1 MIGSSPETTPVIVGV
16 GEWVDRPAVITDAL
30 EPLAL
35 MAEALKAADTD
46 AGGGLL
52 QRIESIELI
61 ASVTWRY
68 ADPVGQL
75 CKRLGIDPIRKV
87 HASGGGETPTRL
99 IHEAAVRIARGEQ
112 QVAAIVGGE
121 AMNARTRARKDKVQL
136 NWTPPAPRE
145 HTTKFP
151 SSGSQFSPV
160 AKKLGLVDP
169 AQVYPL
175 YEMATQAAWGQTP
188 EQAKA
193 ESANLWAKY
202 AAVAARNPCAW
213 NKKAPT
219 AEAIATV
226 DADNRM
232 ICWPYPKWMVANPQ
246 VNQSAAVIVTSLA
259 AARLAGVP
267 DDRIVYI
274 WGGALAVE
282 PEDYLK
288 RDRYDHSTA
297 QAAALQG
304 AVDLVG
310 GDAKRFDRMELYSCF
325 PVIPK
330 MALRFL
336 GIDPA
341 DRSPTVAGGL
351 TFFGGPLHNY
361 MSHAVCAMV
370 RALRAAPSEVGLLYG
385 NGGFV
390 NKHHTLVVSARPPA
404 HSVATDFSKQPQ
416 AQSDAARGSVPELVD
431 DYEGWATVE
440 TYTVAYARD
449 GQPLQGV
456 VVART
461 SDGRRALTVVSP
473 DDERTMSLLLSTD
486 RSAVGAGG
494 HVLIDAFGHPI
505 WEAGD
510 KRDRTG
516 MPRRFCKVEREG
528 PLTVVT
534 IDRPDVMNCL
544 HPAANAELAEVF
556 DDFVSD
562 PAQWV
567 AIITGAGEKAFC
579 AGNDLKFTAK
589 AMLRGESIK
598 VPLTG
603 FAGLTSRFDRN
614 KPVIAAV
621 NGLAMGGGFEI
632 ALACD
637 LIIAA
642 DTATFALPEPKVGLV
657 ALAGGLLRLP
667 QQIGLKQAMHMVLTG
682 RKVSAAEGEMLGF
695 VNQVTSADQLMGEAR
710 RCANEILA
718 NSPMSIRASMEIVRK
733 GLDEASL
740 AEAYVNQRSY
750 PALRAL
756 YKSDD
761 VREGPLAFA
770 EKRAPRWKGASKES

>member
-1 MIGSSPETTPVIVGV
+1 MNGSSPETMPVIVGI
-16 GEWVDRPAVITDAL
+16 GELVDRPANVADAL

-35 MAEALKAADTD
+35 MVEAMRAANAD

-99 IHEAAVRIARGEQ
+99 IHEAAMRIARGEQ
-112 QVAAIVGGE
+112 KVAAIVGGE
-121 AMNARTRARKDKVQL
+121 AMNARTRARKDKVHL
-136 NWTPPAPRE
+136 NWTPPAARE
-145 HTTKFP
+145 DTTKFP

-160 AKKLGLVDP
+160 AKKLGLIDP

-175 YEMATQAAWGQTP
+175 YEMAVQAAWGQTP
-188 EQAKA
+188 EQAQA
-193 ESANLWAKY
+193 ESARLWAQY
-202 AAVAARNPCAW
+202 ASVAAQNPCAW
-213 NKKAPT
+213 NKKAPS

-226 DADNRM
+226 DEDNRM

-246 VNQSAAVIVTSLA
+246 VNQAAAVIVASLA
-259 AARLAGVP
+259 AARAAGVP
-267 DDRIVYI
+267 DDRVVHI
-274 WGGALAVE
+274 WGGALAIE
-282 PEDYLK
+282 SEDYLK

-297 QAAALQG
+297 QATALQS
-304 AVDLVG
+304 AVSLVG

-330 MALRFL
+330 MALRSL
-336 GIDPA
+336 GLDPA
-341 DRSPTVAGGL
+341 AHPPTVAGGL

-370 RALRAAPSEVGLLYG
+370 RALRAAPHEIGLLYG
-385 NGGFV
+385 NGGYV
-390 NKHHTLVVSARPPA
+390 NKHHTLVVSAQPPA
-404 HSVATDFSKQPQ
+404 HPIDTDLSAQIQ
-416 AQSDAARGSVPELVD
+416 AQADAARGLVPELAD
-431 DYEGWATVE
+431 DYQGPASVE
-440 TYTVAYARD
+440 TYTVVYARD
-449 GQPLQGV
+449 GRPLRGV
-456 VVART
+456 VVGRT
-461 SDGRRALTVVSP
+461 SDGRRVLAVVAP
-473 DDERTMSLLLSTD
+473 DDDQTMSLLLSTD

-494 HVLIDAFGHPI
+494 HVRIDAFGEHV
-505 WEAGD
+505 WEAGI
-510 KRDRTG
+510 KRDRKG
-516 MPRRFCKVEREG
+516 LPKRFCRVEREG
-528 PLTVVT
+528 ALTIVT
-534 IDRPDVMNCL
+534 INRPDVMNCL
-544 HPAANAELAEVF
+544 DPATNAELAEIF
-556 DDFVSD
+556 DDFILD

-567 AIITGAGEKAFC
+567 AIITGAGPKAFC

-589 AMLRGESIK
+589 AMARGESIK

-614 KPVIAAV
+614 KPIIAAV

-642 DTATFALPEPKVGLV
+642 DSAKFALPEPKVGLA

-667 QQIGLKQAMHMVLTG
+667 QQIGLKQAMHLVLTG
-682 RKVSAAEGEMLGF
+682 RQVSAQEGKTLGF
-695 VNQVTSADQLMGEAR
+695 VNEVTSADQLMDQAR
-710 RCANEILA
+710 RCASEIIA

-733 GLDEASL
+733 GLDEVSL
-740 AEAYVNQRSY
+740 ADAYVNQRSY

-756 YKSDD
+756 YSSDD

-770 EKRAPRWKGASKES
+770 EKRAPRWKGA

>member
-1 MIGSSPETTPVIVGV
+1 MNGSSPEITPVIVGV
-16 GEWVDRPAVITDAL
+16 GETVDRPASPADAL

-35 MAEALKAADTD
+35 MAQALQAANAD
-46 AGGGLL
+46 AGGNLL
-52 QRIESIELI
+52 QRIESIEMV

-68 ADPVGQL
+68 ANPVGQL
-75 CKRLGIDPIRKV
+75 CKRLAIDPIRKV

-99 IHEAAVRIARGEQ
+99 IHEAAMRIARGEQ
-112 QVAAIVGGE
+112 QVAVIVGGE

-136 NWTPPAPRE
+136 DWTPPAARE
-145 HTTKFP
+145 DTTKFP

-169 AQVYPL
+169 AQIYPL

-188 EQAKA
+188 QQAQS
-193 ESANLWAKY
+193 ESARLWAQY
-202 AAVAARNPCAW
+202 ASVAAQNPCAW
-213 NKKAPT
+213 NKKAPG

-226 DADNRM
+226 DQDNRM

-246 VNQSAAVIVTSLA
+246 VNQAAAVIVTSLA
-259 AARLAGVP
+259 AARAAGVP
-267 DDRIVYI
+267 ENHIVYI
-274 WGGALAVE
+274 WGGALATE

-288 RDRYDHSTA
+288 RDRYDRSTA
-297 QAAALQG
+297 QAAALKY
-304 AVDLVG
+304 AAELVG
-310 GDAKRFDRMELYSCF
+310 GDAKRFDRIELYSCF

-330 MALRFL
+330 MALRTL
-336 GIDPA
+336 GLEASEHP
-341 DRSPTVAGGL
+341 PTVTGGL

-370 RALRAAPSEVGLLYG
+370 RVLREAPHEIGLLYG
-385 NGGFV
+385 NGGYV
-390 NKHHTLVVSARPPA
+390 NKHHTLVLSAQRPA
-404 HSVATDFSKQPQ
+404 HSFAPDVSAQVQ
-416 AQSDAARGSVPELVD
+416 AQADAARGPIPELVD
-431 DYEGWATVE
+431 DYQGPACVE
-440 TYTVAYARD
+440 TYTVAHARD
-449 GQPLQGV
+449 GLPLQGV

-461 SDGRRALTVVSP
+461 SDDKRVLAVVSP
-473 DDERTMSLLLSTD
+473 DDERTMSLLLSPD
-486 RSAVGAGG
+486 QSAVGAGG
-494 HVLIDAFGHPI
+494 HVRIDVFGHPV
-505 WEAGD
+505 WEAGE
-510 KRDRTG
+510 KRDRKNL
-516 MPRRFCKVEREG
+516 PRRFCQVEREG

-534 IDRPDVMNCL
+534 INRPEAMNCL
-544 HPAANAELAEVF
+544 NPSANAELAEVF

-567 AIITGAGEKAFC
+567 AIITGAGAKAFC

-589 AMLRGESIK
+589 AMARGETIK
-598 VPLTG
+598 VPVTG
-603 FAGLTSRFDRN
+603 FAGLTARFDRN

-642 DTATFALPEPKVGLV
+642 DTAAFALPEPKVGLA

-667 QQIGLKQAMHMVLTG
+667 QQIGLKQAMHMVLTA
-682 RKVSAAEGEMLGF
+682 RKVSAQDGQILGF
-695 VNQVTSADQLMGEAR
+695 VNQVTSADHLMGEAR

-718 NSPMSIRASMEIVRK
+718 NSPMSIRASMEIVRR

-740 AEAYVNQRSY
+740 AEAYVNQRGY

-756 YKSDD
+756 YRSDD

-770 EKRAPRWKGASKES
+770 EKRAPKWKGA